1 MTCVPDTLLRVL
13 RRELA
18 SAGVRNRSD
27 MSRFVRDRSRRF
39 EGKVTVNGVRPTEK
53 QAAEVREWLR
63 GFNANQN
70 GQLVSA
76 FDPLLMLLA
85 ETTYGCS
92 HRARLVTAARAKGA
106 HRVPAAVHGG
116 GQGGVGEVVGD
127 AHALRRRPTHP
138 HTCASYSR
146 SSAELFRFRVSLRD
160 VISLGDASRGY
171 IPFMIKL

>member
-1 MTCVPDTLLRVL
+1 
-13 RRELA
+13 
-18 SAGVRNRSD
+18 

-85 ETTYGCS
+85 ETTGVRIVHDWS
-92 HRARLVTAARAKGA
+92 QRRGQ
-106 HRVPAAVHGG
+106 RVRIAYQPLCT
-116 GQGGVGEVVGD
+116 GVDKEVWV
-127 AHALRRRPTHP
+127 
-138 HTCASYSR
+138 R
-146 SSAELFRFRVSLRD
+146 SSETH
-160 VISLGDASRGY
+160 
-171 IPFMIKL
+171 MH